1 MSQRPTLLSVTA
13 IYVQNADG
21 DQDKRDGD
29 SQELTLSMTTCGDS
43 PYLIVSTDRWAV
55 DRPKELSRL
64 VKQFAAQ
71 VEFLFD
77 AHPGG

>member
-1 MSQRPTLLSVTA
+1 MSVTA
-13 IYVQNADG
+13 IYFQDADG

-29 SQELTLSMTTCGDS
+29 SQELKMSMITCGDA

-55 DRPKELSRL
+55 DRPKEITRL
-64 VKQFAAQ
+64 VKQFVAQ

-77 AHPGG
+77 VNQ

>member
-1 MSQRPTLLSVTA
+1 MSVTA
-13 IYVQNADG
+13 IYFQDADG

-29 SQELTLSMTTCGDS
+29 SQELKLSMTTCGDA

-55 DRPKELSRL
+55 DRPKEITRL
-64 VKQFAAQ
+64 VKQFVAQ

-77 AHPGG
+77 ANQNG